1 MNSAKNASVEVHLG
15 SRNTQVN
22 AALEHKTPF
31 VLVSGSGVCTDSIIE
46 KINTVKS
53 KAGIVGNEDRN
64 NPEVHKRLLRA
75 LAEVDLVV
83 DLHLVANRESALET
97 LDRIRC
103 YDYKTNSFEDSV
115 FRIVIIDLFLI
126 TDMNGLVL

>member
-1 MNSAKNASVEVHLG
+1 M
-15 SRNTQVN
+15 
-22 AALEHKTPF
+22 ALKHKTPF
-31 VLVSGSGVCTDSIIE
+31 VLVSGSGGRPDSIIE

-64 NPEVHKRLLRA
+64 DPEVHKRLLRA
-75 LAEVDLVV
+75 LAEVDLGVG
-83 DLHLVANRESALET
+83 LHLVANRESALAT

-126 TDMNGLVL
+126 TDMNGLVS

>member
-1 MNSAKNASVEVHLG
+1 M
-15 SRNTQVN
+15 
-22 AALEHKTPF
+22 
-31 VLVSGSGVCTDSIIE
+31 
-46 KINTVKS
+46 KS

-64 NPEVHKRLLRA
+64 DSEVHKRLLRA
-75 LAEVDLVV
+75 WAEVDVGV
-83 DLHLVANRESALET
+83 DLHLVAKRESALAA

-126 TDMNGLVL
+126 TDKNGLVS